1 LIDRIPDP
9 ESARNR
15 INAWQGRIEA
25 LAADTKSMSDQMQAV
40 RVTVTDPDQMV
51 EVTVDSSGNLVNLR
65 MSEKIRKAAPGELA
79 DTIMATV
86 RAAKA
91 EVAERSVEII
101 SSTLGTESPTA
112 RALTER
118 VRQQLTP
125 PEAEEEA

>member
-1 LIDRIPDP
+1 MIDRIPDP